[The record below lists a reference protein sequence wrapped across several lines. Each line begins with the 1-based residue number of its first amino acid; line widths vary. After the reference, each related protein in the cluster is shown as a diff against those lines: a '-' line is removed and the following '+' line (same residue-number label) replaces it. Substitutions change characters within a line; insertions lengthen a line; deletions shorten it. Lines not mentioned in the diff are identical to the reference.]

1 MKHHGQGRE
10 PQALRLSRRSFL
22 IRTGW
27 VAGGVTVLSSCGL
40 VPVLP
45 SFSAPEPDDGL
56 AWLQMLPDGRVRFL
70 CPRAEMGQGAATGLS
85 QIVAEELRVPLSSI
99 DCIYPTTLQIAPT
112 QMTVGSQSIENFFEP
127 VAHAAA
133 TLRETLRDRAAA
145 RGGVDR
151 SEVALWS
158 DDPERP
164 PGENAFVLPDG
175 RIIPYGEL
183 INEGEQTLLVPDPRS
198 AAAPRL
204 SASTDLRV
212 IGTAQTLLHID
223 AIVTGT
229 ETYSCDVRLPGMAFG
244 AVARPPYLHAR
255 LQRFDRDAAMAV
267 RGALAVV
274 EGPQG
279 EVGIVAETPMAAR
292 RAVEALACQWAPL
305 DPATLAEIQSG
316 NDIDAAIAADA
327 LDHTPVDV
335 GSVKRGRAN
344 AFAVLNVRYDTP
356 MVAHAAMEPRA
367 GVADVTGDRCTVHT
381 GSQDPWYV
389 QGAVARAL
397 GRGRDQVEVHNHR
410 IGGAFGGR
418 LHCQASV
425 EAAWLSKGSGRPV
438 KVQWTREEE
447 FRFNYVGPQ
456 FSHRIEAGIDADGN
470 IAFWHHRMIGSPI
483 LTSSALLPRHL
494 NWIVDRF
501 PDPGTWRGAELPYR
515 SSNHRI
521 DFADARHPMHTG
533 AWRGL
538 GAAPNTFAVECAMD
552 ELAALAGIDPI
563 AFRERHAV
571 DPRLAETL
579 RRVRS
584 LSGWS
589 QRPGLGVAAAA
600 YKGVTFVA
608 VVAQVARR
616 NGRAVVEHLWCA
628 HDCGLVINPDQVRA
642 QIEGNLVWGI
652 GMALSEAFVLE
663 NGIAATNNF
672 DRYRIPRNSDAP
684 ATDIELIASSQ
695 PPSGAGEAAFAP
707 AAAAIV
713 NALATLDGER
723 LRALPVERR
732 G

>member
-1 MKHHGQGRE
+1 MKHTDRE
-10 PQALRLSRRSFL
+10 RESRALGLSRRNFL

-45 SFSAPEPDDGL
+45 TFSAPNPDDGL
-56 AWLQMLPDGRVRFL
+56 AWLQMLPDGRVRFF
-70 CPRAEMGQGAATGLS
+70 CPRAEMGQGAATGLC
-85 QIVAEELRVPLSSI
+85 QIVAEELRVPMSDI
-99 DCIYPTTLQIAPT
+99 DCVYPTTLQIAPT

-127 VAHAAA
+127 TARAAA
-133 TLRETLRDRAAA
+133 ALRETLRDRAAS

-158 DDPERP
+158 EDSERP
-164 PGENAFVLPDG
+164 LGENAFVLPDG
-175 RIIPYGEL
+175 RVMAYRDL
-183 INEGEQTLLVPDPRS
+183 IDAGEQTVVIADPGIG
-198 AAAPRL
+198 AAPRL

-223 AIVTGT
+223 AIVTGA

-255 LQRFDRDAAMAV
+255 LQGFDRDAALAV
-267 RGALAVV
+267 GGVGAVV
-274 EGPQG
+274 EGPEG
-279 EVGIVAETPMAAR
+279 EVGIVADTPMAAR
-292 RAVEALACQWAPL
+292 RGVEALACRWAPL
-305 DPATLAEIQSG
+305 DAASLAEIQSG

-327 LDHTPVDV
+327 LDHTPIDE
-335 GSVKRGRAN
+335 GSVKQGRAN
-344 AFAVLNVRYDTP
+344 AVALLNARYDTP

-367 GVADVTGDRCTVHT
+367 GVAHVTADRCTVHT

-389 QGAVARAL
+389 QKAVARAL
-397 GRGRDQVEVHNHR
+397 GLGRDQVEVHNHR

-456 FSHRIEAGIDADGN
+456 FSHRIEAGVDADGN
-470 IAFWHHRMIGSPI
+470 VAFWHHRMIGSPI

-515 SSNHRI
+515 SRNHRI
-521 DFADARHPMHTG
+521 DFADARRPMHTG

-552 ELAALAGIDPI
+552 ELAALAGSDPL
-563 AFRERHAV
+563 AFREHHAV
-571 DPRLAETL
+571 DPRLAQTL
-579 RRVRS
+579 RRVGS

-589 QRPGLGVAAAA
+589 QRPGLGIAAAA

-616 NGRAVVEHLWCA
+616 NGQAVVEHLWCA
-628 HDCGLVINPDQVRA
+628 HDCGMMINPDQVRA

-663 NGIAATNNF
+663 NGIAATSNF
-672 DRYRIPRNSDAP
+672 DSYQIPRNRDVPEIDVAL
-684 ATDIELIASSQ
+684 IESSQ

-723 LRALPVERR
+723 TRALPVERR